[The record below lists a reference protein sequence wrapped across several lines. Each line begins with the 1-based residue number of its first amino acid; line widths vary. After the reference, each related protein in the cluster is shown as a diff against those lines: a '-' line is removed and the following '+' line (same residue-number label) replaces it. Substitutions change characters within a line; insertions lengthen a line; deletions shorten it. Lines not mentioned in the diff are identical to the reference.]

1 MNTKI
6 TGEITQEFL
15 KTIGMEEQML
25 RQLVLSASQQKLDE
39 LLLERAAIQDE
50 YGTTKTVR
58 IEAEITQIVK
68 AEISIEIPKHVED
81 GDVFDYLHTNHGL
94 WQEKIEHQLVYKSVP
109 EEHTSDY
116 WYRVINSSGDIVYG
130 GLL

>member
-25 RQLVLSASQQKLDE
+25 RQLVLSASQQQLDE

-68 AEISIEIPKHVED
+68 ASIEIEIPRHVED
-81 GDVFDYLHTNHGL
+81 GNVFDFLYANRELWAEKMDEKMVHT
-94 WQEKIEHQLVYKSVP
+94 VP
-109 EEHTSDY
+109 FVDNEEY
-116 WYRVINSSGDIVYG
+116 YYRVIGINGDIVYG
-130 GLL
+130 GTL